1 MPPRLNVLKHV
12 AEPLGHDLLWHI
24 MSSIYSK
31 NREDTTCNVRVCLSV
46 KSNCGT
52 CKLLFHHMLWLFSY
66 LFTRRFIL
74 KGKVMYS
81 SSCVCGPEA
90 LIPTKN
96 WKIIKSSFCFLCVC
110 CKAPASPYAFQI
122 YLKQLYTVKRRRQQD
137 NDKVSDIWKCKE
149 WNSAFN
155 RKTLLHFNAL
165 GLEHWYD
172 MFGFELFKYS

>member
-1 MPPRLNVLKHV
+1 MTCYDTLWALTTVKTERIQHVMWEYVWVWSQTVGRASSYFTICCDYFPTFSRDVLSSRGKSCIPPPVSV
-12 AEPLGHDLLWHI
+12 AQRHWFQP
-24 MSSIYSK
+24 
-31 NREDTTCNVRVCLSV
+31 R
-46 KSNCGT
+46 
-52 CKLLFHHMLWLFSY
+52 
-66 LFTRRFIL
+66 
-74 KGKVMYS
+74 
-81 SSCVCGPEA
+81 
-90 LIPTKN
+90 N